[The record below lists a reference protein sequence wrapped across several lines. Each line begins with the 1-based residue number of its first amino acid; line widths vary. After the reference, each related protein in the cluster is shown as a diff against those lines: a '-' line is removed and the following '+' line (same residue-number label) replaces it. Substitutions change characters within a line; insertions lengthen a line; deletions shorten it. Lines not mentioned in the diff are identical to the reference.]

1 MFGKRYF
8 ALLSMTFA
16 ISCFPLRGRG
26 IKGEGFEK
34 KKNPLSKLYLF
45 RILLK
50 DNFSQPK
57 GTQFH
62 STQLCFVGSASVPK
76 ARVYFY
82 SVFANEC
89 ETIQLIY
96 VVGVATPTYY
106 LFFNGLSLRMALP
119 VPYFPV
125 PYCPY
130 TTYRLFP
137 SSALLIFFVYDII
150 IKAINIRKK
159 KE

>member
-1 MFGKRYF
+1 MK
-8 ALLSMTFA
+8 
-16 ISCFPLRGRG
+16 
-26 IKGEGFEK
+26 KEK
-34 KKNPLSKLYLF
+34 PSLEIVPF

-50 DNFSQPK
+50 ANFSQPK

-106 LFFNGLSLRMALP
+106 LSMTSRPRTVIPN
-119 VPYFPV
+119 
-125 PYCPY
+125 
-130 TTYRLFP
+130 LFRNLYLVR
-137 SSALLIFFVYDII
+137 S
-150 IKAINIRKK
+150 
-159 KE
+159 E